1 MYDKPN
7 KKRRSFIMIKDR
19 IVRIK
24 MKKNFKE
31 QKPFSFVGKVTIW
44 SEDWLAIEGKGI
56 MLTRQQSSGVQI
68 DESIKLVLIPR
79 ESIDHIQLLPDNFD
93 INNLKVTTEGQQLV
107 LVVDGKRNSFLGEM
121 GEG

>member
-1 MYDKPN
+1 
-7 KKRRSFIMIKDR
+7 MIKDR

-31 QKPFSFVGKVTIW
+31 QKPFSFVGKITLW
-44 SEDWLAIEGKGI
+44 SENWIALEGKGI

-68 DESIKLVLIPR
+68 DEGIKVLLIPR
-79 ESIDHIQLLPDNFD
+79 ESIDHIQVLPDNFD
-93 INNLKVTTEGQQLV
+93 ITQLKVTTEGQQLV
-107 LVVDGKRNSFLGEM
+107 LVIDGKRDSILGEM

>member
-1 MYDKPN
+1 VYDKLN
-7 KKRRSFIMIKDR
+7 EKRRSFIMIKDR

-31 QKPFSFVGKVTIW
+31 QKPFSFVGKVTFW
-44 SEDWLAIEGKGI
+44 SEDWIALEGKGI

-68 DESIKLVLIPR
+68 DEGIKVVLIPR
-79 ESIDHIQLLPDNFD
+79 ESIDHIQVLPDNLD